1 MKYNDL
7 KKRIIAATENP
18 DTIQTTLMEVLEE
31 VKADYD
37 GIETL
42 TQELEKANTRIR
54 DLQDTNHKLFLAT
67 TGSVDEEPEAI
78 DEDDK
83 PAGVGAAFEEL
94 NKLITST
101 E

>member
-54 DLQDTNHKLFLAT
+54 DLQDTNHKLFLAQ
-67 TGSVDEEPEAI
+67 TGSADDDEPEV
-78 DEDDK
+78 EK
-83 PAGVGAAFEEL
+83 PTGVGVFDEFKEL
-94 NKLITST
+94 VNNMDA
-101 E
+101 

>member
-42 TQELEKANTRIR
+42 TQELEKAN
-54 DLQDTNHKLFLAT
+54 K
-67 TGSVDEEPEAI
+67 S
-78 DEDDK
+78 K
-83 PAGVGAAFEEL
+83 
-94 NKLITST
+94 
-101 E
+101 